1 MAAVTCRG
9 NSAAGLGAG
18 EVLVH
23 AAGVPLQRRAAC
35 QALLALLRVR
45 QIGHSGKQSGE
56 GLLARDRRARAWR
69 GTGAGGGHASRALNT
84 LCSHGSAAGRTLL
97 TRVSVPRV
105 AGSRGERRMPSA
117 LPALRSTRCRFAE
130 LGRLRA
136 ARSAAFFPPAL
147 AARPGCGASQPA
159 FSARPRAASVLLLR
173 AMRAALACS

>member
-1 MAAVTCRG
+1 M
-9 NSAAGLGAG
+9 
-18 EVLVH
+18 
-23 AAGVPLQRRAAC
+23 RRAS
-35 QALLALLRVR
+35 
-45 QIGHSGKQSGE
+45 HSRG
-56 GLLARDRRARAWR
+56 GLLARPCSHSCAFARSATQENNREKAFSRVTVARARARAWR